1 MDYGDNDV
9 LSTDEHLE
17 NWVMAKCDSWRDHY
31 ESNYSEKF
39 EEFYRLWRG
48 IWASEDS
55 MRKSE
60 RSRIISPA
68 TQQAVESSVAEIE
81 EATFGRGKYFDITD
95 DMADPENQD
104 IVYLRQKLHE
114 DFEKVGLR
122 KSVGECLINS
132 AVFGTGIGEIILEDV
147 KEMAPATQPVMGG
160 ELQAVGVNITD
171 RTVTKLRPV
180 MPQNFLIDP
189 VATSI
194 EDALGV
200 AVDEFVPRHQVQQL
214 QEQGVYRDIYVGQAA
229 SDYDLEPDQDLTS
242 FDEDKVRLTKYY
254 GLVPRYLLKIGEQE
268 AMLGED
274 EDIADIELEGDEEDN
289 EDEYF
294 VEAIVVVANGS
305 ILLKA
310 EENPY
315 MMQDRPIVAF
325 PWDVVP
331 SKFWGRG
338 VCEKG
343 YNSQK
348 ALDTELR
355 ARIDALALTVH
366 PMMGMDATRL
376 PRGSRPEVRPGKIL
390 LTNGDP
396 RTALFPFN
404 FGQVNQITFA
414 QAAELQ
420 KMVQTATGAIDSA
433 GIAGSINGDS
443 TAAGISM
450 SLGAI
455 IKRHKR
461 TLINFQQ
468 SFLIPFVQ
476 KAAYRYMQF
485 DPENYPVKDYKF
497 NTTSTL
503 GIIAREYEVT
513 QLVQLLQTMPQESP
527 VYNTLLQSIIDNMN
541 LSNREELIAKMQQA
555 EQASQPTPE
564 QQQAQQAVQ
573 QAQMAFQQSQT
584 DALSGQAQESQSRA
598 QKIAIEAQLLPQEL
612 EIDKIKAVTAN
623 LKAGDQ
629 DDKEFERRMKI
640 AQTMLKEKEIDLKT
654 PTQRPAPQ
662 TTPQPAQQPTPQ
674 ATMQL
679 QGVPTNGSN

>member
-9 LSTDEHLE
+9 LLSDEHLE

-31 ESNYSEKF
+31 ESNYAERF

-48 IWASEDS
+48 IWAAED
-55 MRKSE
+55 MERKSE

-68 TQQAVESSVAEIE
+68 LQQAVESSVAEIE

-95 DMADPENQD
+95 DMGDAEAQD
-104 IVYLRQKLHE
+104 VVYLRQKLHE
-114 DFEKVGLR
+114 DFEKTQIR
-122 KSVGECLINS
+122 KQVGECLINS
-132 AVFGTGIGEIILEDV
+132 AVFGTGVAEVVLEEV
-147 KEMAPATQPVMGG
+147 KEMAPATQPIMDGQ
-160 ELQAVGVNITD
+160 LQAVGVNITD
-171 RTVTKLRPV
+171 RTVVKLRPV

-200 AVDEFVPRHQVQQL
+200 AVDEFVSRHLVQQL
-214 QEQGVYRDIYVGQAA
+214 QEEGVYRDVYVGQAA

-242 FDEDKVRLTKYY
+242 YDEDKVRLTKYY
-254 GLVPRYLLKIGEQE
+254 GLVPRYLLEIGEKE
-268 AMLGED
+268 AALGED
-274 EDIADIELEGDEEDN
+274 EDIADIEVKETN
-289 EDEYF
+289 EDEQDKSYY
-294 VEAIVVVANGS
+294 VEAIVVIANGG

-310 EENPY
+310 EANPY
-315 MMQDRPIVAF
+315 MMQDRPVVAF

-331 SKFWGRG
+331 GRFWGRG

-366 PMMGMDATRL
+366 PMMAMDATRL
-376 PRGSRPEVRPGKIL
+376 PRGSRPEVRPGKII

-396 RTALFPFN
+396 KSVLNPFN
-404 FGQVNQITFA
+404 FGQVSQITFA

-420 KMVQTATGAIDSA
+420 KMVQMSTGAIDSA
-433 GIAGSINGDS
+433 GIAGSINGDA

-468 SFLIPFVQ
+468 SFLIPFVK
-476 KAAYRYMQF
+476 KAACRYMQF

-513 QLVQLLQTMPQESP
+513 QLVQLLQTMPADSP
-527 VYNTLLQSIIDNMN
+527 LYNTLIQSIIDNMN
-541 LSNREELIAKMQQA
+541 LSNREELMAKLAQA
-555 EQASQPTPE
+555 EQTSQPTPE
-564 QQQAQQAVQ
+564 QQQMAQAAVQ
-573 QAQMAFQQSQT
+573 AQIDFQQSQT
-584 DALSGQAQESQSRA
+584 VALYGQAQESQARA
-598 QKIAIEAQLLPQEL
+598 QKIAVETQLAPQEL
-612 EIDKIKAVTAN
+612 QIDQIKAVTAN
-623 LKAGDQ
+623 LRAGDQ
-629 DDKEFERRMKI
+629 EDKEFERRMKI
-640 AQTMLKEKEIDLKT
+640 AQTFLKEKEIDLKSQSQQQ
-654 PTQRPAPQ
+654 P
-662 TTPQPAQQPTPQ
+662 PQPLRLQQ
-674 ATMQL
+674 
-679 QGVPTNGSN
+679 G